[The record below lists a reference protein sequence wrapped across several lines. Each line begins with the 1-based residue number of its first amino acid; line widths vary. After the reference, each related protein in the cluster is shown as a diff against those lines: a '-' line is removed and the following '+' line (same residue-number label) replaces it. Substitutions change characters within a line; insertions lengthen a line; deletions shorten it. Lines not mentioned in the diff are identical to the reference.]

1 MRSLALEYDN
11 ESDVREEFKRLTQK
25 MGLTGEFG
33 IKPAAGKW
41 RLEIVSERDLGEA
54 TVAKFRGRVIE
65 G

>member
-1 MRSLALEYDN
+1 MRSIALEYDN

-25 MGLTGEFG
+25 LGLTGEFG
-33 IKPAAGKW
+33 IKPAADKW
-41 RLEIVSERDLGEA
+41 RLEIVAERDLGEA